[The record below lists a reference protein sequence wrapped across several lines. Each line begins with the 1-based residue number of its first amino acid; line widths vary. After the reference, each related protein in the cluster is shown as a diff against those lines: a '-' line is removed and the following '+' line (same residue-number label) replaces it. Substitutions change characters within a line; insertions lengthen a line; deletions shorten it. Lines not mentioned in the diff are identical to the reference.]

1 MVTLLFLLLAAAM
14 LLAWHGRKTGGIV
27 LFAVAAVLALVWF
40 NHHVTDPL
48 QLGL

>member
-1 MVTLLFLLLAAAM
+1 MLLAAAM
-14 LLAWHGRKTGGIV
+14 LLAWRDRKAAGV
-27 LFAVAAVLALVWF
+27 VVFAVAAVLAAAWF